1 MFAVLCDGSN
11 FAVFAGISLRG
22 FVVKVRF
29 KLNRL
34 HGLHSFHLSTKLVL
48 ASFDR
53 FQFTMHC
60 VDKLRRLTDLIVLE
74 ILQRNNITFSS
85 FLNVFP
91 SKGIL
96 HR

>member
-11 FAVFAGISLRG
+11 FAG

-29 KLNRL
+29 KLNCL
-34 HGLHSFHLSTKLVL
+34 HGLHSFNLSTKLVL

-60 VDKLRRLTDLIVLE
+60 VD
-74 ILQRNNITFSS
+74 
-85 FLNVFP
+85 
-91 SKGIL
+91 
-96 HR
+96 

>member
-1 MFAVLCDGSN
+1 MFVVLCDVSN
-11 FAVFAGISLRG
+11 FAAIALGGL
-22 FVVKVRF
+22 VVEVRLN
-29 KLNRL
+29 LNRL
-34 HGLHSFHLSTKLVL
+34 HGLHSFNPSAKLVL

-60 VDKLRRLTDLIVLE
+60 VDGLRRLTNLIVLE
-74 ILQRNNITFSS
+74 ILQRKNITFSS

-91 SKGIL
+91 SNEIL